1 MNMKRYLY
9 ITQLIH
15 IELYLLPK
23 ITEKKISDNFIPMKL
38 SLYRENIERYYK
50 IMFKIEFAI
59 ALII

>member
-50 IMFKIEFAI
+50 IIFKIEFAI